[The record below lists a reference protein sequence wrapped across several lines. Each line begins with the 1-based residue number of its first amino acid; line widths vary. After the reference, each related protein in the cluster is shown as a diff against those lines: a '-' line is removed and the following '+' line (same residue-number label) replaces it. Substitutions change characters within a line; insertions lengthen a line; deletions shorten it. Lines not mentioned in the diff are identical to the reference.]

1 VKRPLN
7 SYDWPDAGGADALE
21 ETLRTTTPDERLA
34 WLDDMLDLA
43 YVSGA
48 LDRARAL
55 EEAERAT

>member
-1 VKRPLN
+1 VERPLN
-7 SYDWPDAGGADALE
+7 SYDWPDAGDADALE

>member
-1 VKRPLN
+1 VERPLN
-7 SYDWPDAGGADALE
+7 SYDWPDADDAGALE
-21 ETLRTTTPDERLA
+21 DTLRTTTPAERLE

-48 LDRARAL
+48 LDRAREL